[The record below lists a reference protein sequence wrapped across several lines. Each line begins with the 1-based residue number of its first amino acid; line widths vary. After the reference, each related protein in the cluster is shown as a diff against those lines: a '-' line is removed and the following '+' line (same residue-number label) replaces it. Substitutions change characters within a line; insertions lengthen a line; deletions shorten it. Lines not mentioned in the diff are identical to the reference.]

1 MQLVW
6 LQVHLLQL
14 MAILQRAALKW
25 RLRLFEFHLQQ
36 MEEDEGEDEDENK
49 DKEDEDEDEDE
60 EQYSAGHRKEEHS

>member
-1 MQLVW
+1 MCQSSPSSVRPSLVQLGW

-36 MEEDEGEDEDENK
+36 EGGGAGEE
-49 DKEDEDEDEDE
+49 E
-60 EQYSAGHRKEEHS
+60 EQ

>member
-25 RLRLFEFHLQQ
+25 RLRLFEFHLQR
-36 MEEDEGEDEDENK
+36 MEEDEGEDEDE
-49 DKEDEDEDEDE
+49 DKED
-60 EQYSAGHRKEEHS
+60 